1 MRLAFQPLT
10 TLKKT
15 RDTVHEHQQP
25 LTPSSL
31 LTSKLLTKP
40 HLPAFITSYYPVN
53 ALQPKFHFLLDQL
66 PSPLPTNPHTILT
79 NTMPRAFGFDG
90 DSAYH
95 ESLRTAVLAS
105 EAQKQSERAIAER
118 ERRVSLGL
126 PAEEEQKKRRFSL
139 RKKSTSAPADAGSAG
154 EKKSM
159 GEKVSNFVFNAGRS
173 TKAQRWGEERVGLG
187 DGEVVRFREGGDGE
201 RGARRGE
208 LGGHGV
214 AEVVR

>member
-1 MRLAFQPLT
+1 
-10 TLKKT
+10 
-15 RDTVHEHQQP
+15 
-25 LTPSSL
+25 
-31 LTSKLLTKP
+31 
-40 HLPAFITSYYPVN
+40 
-53 ALQPKFHFLLDQL
+53 
-66 PSPLPTNPHTILT
+66 
-79 NTMPRAFGFDG
+79 MPRAFGFDG

-105 EAQKQSERAIAER
+105 EAQKQSERAAGER

-139 RKKSTSAPADAGSAG
+139 RKKSIDKSAG

-187 DGEVVRFREGGDGE
+187 DGEVVRVGE
-201 RGARRGE
+201 RGDAERGPRRGE